1 MLRIS
6 QARPWPLPAVL
17 HETANGTTNEKTNEN
32 HHMLVSD
39 IPRSHATRTPD
50 KTAVV
55 WGDRRITYAEL
66 QSRTWRLAN
75 ALQGLGVRAGDRVG
89 LLCSNRLEHAET
101 VFAIMSLGAV
111 WVPLNDRLTADELG
125 FVVDDA
131 ECTTMMYSDNLAG
144 VAEEMHD
151 ALGGV
156 KRWIAIGTRGGT
168 GSGVGLG
175 YDDILAKG
183 AAKPPAASVSP
194 DDMCA
199 IMYTSGTTGRP
210 KGAMHTHRR
219 MMQGIMLL
227 AFDSGACGDE
237 VSLQVMPQFHA
248 GGHELGMTQF
258 LVGSTTVVQS
268 RFDPDHF
275 HQLVADERVNF
286 TALVPSM
293 MIFLLESPA
302 AEKTD
307 VSPLKRLSYG
317 ASPIPEDRL
326 ARAMEVYDAD
336 FQQTYGQ
343 TESGVMVTLLSAEAH
358 RKGLTAGHDHLLK
371 SCGQPLMGCQ
381 TKLANDDGNEV
392 AVGEIGEICAR
403 KESVMSGYWKRPE
416 ATEKTLRDG
425 WLHTGDMGRRDAEGY
440 HYVVDRKVDKVIS
453 GGENIYPAEV
463 ENVISGH
470 PGVLEVAVIGVP
482 DGGWVEAV
490 KAVVAPRPGASLT
503 EAEVIGFCRGKLGG
517 FKIPKSVDFIEAL
530 PRTPS
535 GKVRKAE
542 LRAPYWEGHERK
554 IG

>member
-1 MLRIS
+1 
-6 QARPWPLPAVL
+6 
-17 HETANGTTNEKTNEN
+17 
-32 HHMLVSD
+32 MLVSD
-39 IPRSHATRTPD
+39 IPRNQATRTPD

-55 WGDRRITYAEL
+55 WEDRRITYGEL

-75 ALQGLGVRAGDRVG
+75 ALHGLGVRGGDRVG
-89 LLCSNRLEHAET
+89 LLCSNRLEHVET

-111 WVPLNDRLTADELG
+111 WVPLNDRLTAGELG
-125 FVVDDA
+125 FIVADA
-131 ECTTMMYSDNLAG
+131 ECTTMMYSNNLAG
-144 VAEEMHD
+144 VVEDMHD

-156 KRWIAIGTRGGT
+156 ERWIGIGTGGGT
-168 GSGVGLG
+168 AGGTAGATAGGVGLA
-175 YDDILAKG
+175 YDDVLAEG
-183 AAKPPAASVSP
+183 AARPPAAHVAP

-210 KGAMHTHRR
+210 KGAMHTHRC
-219 MMQGIMLL
+219 MMHGIKLL
-227 AFDSGACGDE
+227 ALDSGAHGDE

-268 RFDPDHF
+268 KFDPDHF
-275 HQLVADERVNF
+275 HRLVADEGINF
-286 TALVPSM
+286 AALVPSM
-293 MIFLLESPA
+293 MIFLLESA
-302 AEKTD
+302 GAGKTD
-307 VSPLKRLSYG
+307 VSSLKRLSYG

-343 TESGVMVTLLSAEAH
+343 TEAGVMMTLLSAEAH
-358 RKGLTAGHDHLLK
+358 RKGLSAEHDHLLN
-371 SCGQPLMGCQ
+371 SCGQALLGCEVR
-381 TKLANDDGNEV
+381 LAGDDGHEV
-392 AVGEIGEICAR
+392 PEGKIGEICAR
-403 KESVMSGYWKRPE
+403 KESVMSGYWKRPD

-440 HYVVDRKVDKVIS
+440 FYLVDRKVDMVIS
-453 GGENIYPAEV
+453 GGENVYPAEV

-482 DGGWVEAV
+482 DGRWVEAV
-490 KAVVAPRPGASLT
+490 KALVAPRPGATLT
-503 EAEVIGFCRGKLGG
+503 EADVIGFCHGKLGG
-517 FKIPKSVDFIEAL
+517 FKVPKSVDFIEAL